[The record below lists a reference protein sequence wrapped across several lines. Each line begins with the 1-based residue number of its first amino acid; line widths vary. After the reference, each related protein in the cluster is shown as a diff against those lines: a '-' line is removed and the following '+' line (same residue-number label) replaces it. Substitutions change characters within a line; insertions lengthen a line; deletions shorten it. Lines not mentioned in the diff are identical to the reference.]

1 MQWMASN
8 MPAEAGPGT
17 DFSMIERSRQRSF
30 ELYRLDPGRGEPPRV
45 LTTSALKD
53 HREPMERFM
62 RIARSGMEVLFGQI
76 REAGYVVLLT
86 DTHGVA
92 VDFIN
97 NPLFDQDWRRAGL
110 WLGSCWTEEKE
121 GTCAV
126 ALANLEQR
134 AITVHHEEHFRAPNK
149 KLTCSA
155 VPIFGTDGRMLAV
168 LDASAIESPDDKR
181 SQHLVLQMVRSAARM
196 AEDANF
202 LHEFEHHHVLRLARR
217 RDFLEVSADGMVA
230 LDEAGRIVAISQS
243 LREQGALLPALG
255 HCIEEVFDLRF
266 EQVLDA
272 AQQGGYPL
280 TMRHLATGTQCFA
293 LVRPPRRRPTTP
305 SAAAPH
311 QAGSR
316 QAGPRQAQ
324 TSAAVDALQVIAG
337 LDPQMQTNAQQALR
351 VLDKGLAI
359 LLHGESGSG
368 KEAFAKAMHEASAR
382 RAQPFVAVNCAAIPE
397 TLIESELFGYREG
410 AFTGARSKGA
420 RGKIVQA
427 HGGTLF
433 LDEIGDMPQAMQ
445 TRLLRVLAEREVTP
459 LGSEQPIAVDVQ
471 LICATHRDLR
481 EMVAQGQFRLD
492 LYYRLNSVT
501 LELPPLRDRADKNAL
516 IDSLLR
522 EDGRQLYGHAV
533 AITAAARDLLLR
545 HDWPGNIRQ
554 LKNVL
559 RTAMALS
566 GGEAIAPEHLPAEV
580 HGGQPPVLPPE
591 RMLSLG
597 SMQEVMVAQVHDE
610 RTALLQALKTHHWN
624 VTEAARSLGLSRA
637 TVYRHMQRWEIVSPN
652 RLGD

>member
-1 MQWMASN
+1 
-8 MPAEAGPGT
+8 MPWNTSKPSDSVPADVAL
-17 DFSMIERSRQRSF
+17 IERSLLRSF
-30 ELYRLDPGRGEPPRV
+30 ELHRLDPGRGEPPRV
-45 LTTSALKD
+45 LTTTALKD

-62 RIARSGMEVLFGQI
+62 RIARGGMEALFGQV
-76 REAGYVVLLT
+76 RDAGYVVLLA

-92 VDFIN
+92 VDFIG

-134 AITVHHEEHFRAPNK
+134 AITVHHAEHFRAPNK
-149 KLTCSA
+149 TLTCSA
-155 VPIFGTDGRMLAV
+155 VPIFAPDGRPLAV
-168 LDASAIESPDDKR
+168 LDASAMESPDDRR
-181 SQHLVLQMVRSAARM
+181 SQHLVLQMVQSAARM

-202 LHEFEHHHVLRLARR
+202 LHEFEHHHVLKLARR
-217 RDFLEVSADGMVA
+217 RDFLEVSADGMVV
-230 LDEAGRIVAISQS
+230 LDETGRIVAISQS
-243 LREQGALLPALG
+243 LREQGALVAALG
-255 HCIEEVFDLRF
+255 RSVEEVFDHRF
-266 EQVLDA
+266 EQVADA
-272 AQQGGYPL
+272 ARQGGYPL
-280 TMRHLATGTQCFA
+280 AMRHLPTGTQCFA
-293 LVRPPRRRPTTP
+293 LVRPPRRRP
-305 SAAAPH
+305 SAAPA
-311 QAGSR
+311 QASPAM
-316 QAGPRQAQ
+316 AGA
-324 TSAAVDALQVIAG
+324 DALQAIAG
-337 LDPQMQTNAQQALR
+337 HDPQMQTNARQALR

-382 RAQPFVAVNCAAIPE
+382 RARPFVAVNCAAIPE

-410 AFTGARSKGA
+410 AFTGARTKGA
-420 RGKIVQA
+420 RGKIAQA

-459 LGSEQPIAVDVQ
+459 LGSEQPVAVDVQ

-481 EMVAQGQFRLD
+481 GMVAQGQFRLD

-501 LELPPLRDRADKNAL
+501 LELPALRDRADKGLL
-516 IDSLLR
+516 IERLLR
-522 EDGRQLYGHAV
+522 EDGQQLYGRAV
-533 AITAAARDLLLR
+533 AITEAARQLLLR

-566 GGEAIAPEHLPAEV
+566 GGEAVGPEHLPAEIR
-580 HGGQPPVLPPE
+580 GGQPAMLPPE

-597 SMQEVMVAQVHDE
+597 GVDAQTAVPGAPGGRD
-610 RTALLQALKTHHWN
+610 ALLQALKAHQWN
-624 VTEAARSLGLSRA
+624 VTETARSLGLCRA

-652 RLGD
+652 RLGH

>member
-8 MPAEAGPGT
+8 MPAEAAKSAGPGA
-17 DFSMIERSRQRSF
+17 DFSMIERSRQRSS

-155 VPIFGTDGRMLAV
+155 VPIFGIDGRMMAV
-168 LDASAIESPDDKR
+168 LDASAIESPDDRR

-202 LHEFEHHHVLRLARR
+202 LHEFEHHHVLKLARR

-230 LDEAGRIVAISQS
+230 LDEAGRIAAISQS
-243 LREQGALLPALG
+243 LREQGALLPMLG

-293 LVRPPRRRPTTP
+293 LVRQPRRRPTTP

-316 QAGPRQAQ
+316 QAQP
-324 TSAAVDALQVIAG
+324 SAAVDALQAIAG

-410 AFTGARSKGA
+410 AFTGARAKGA
-420 RGKIVQA
+420 RGKIAQA

-501 LELPPLRDRADKNAL
+501 LELPALRNRTDKGAL
-516 IDSLLR
+516 IEHLLL
-522 EDGRQLYGHAV
+522 EDGLQLYGHAV
-533 AITAAARDLLLR
+533 AITEAACQMLLG

-580 HGGQPPVLPPE
+580 HGGQPPMLPPE

-597 SMQEVMVAQVHDE
+597 GVPEVMVAQVHDE
-610 RTALLQALKTHHWN
+610 RTALLQSLKTHHWN

-637 TVYRHMQRWEIVSPN
+637 TVYRHMQKWEIVSPN

>member
-1 MQWMASN
+1 
-8 MPAEAGPGT
+8 MPWNTSKPSDSAPA
-17 DFSMIERSRQRSF
+17 DVALIERSLLRSF
-30 ELYRLDPGRGEPPRV
+30 ELHRLDPGRGEPPRV
-45 LTTSALKD
+45 LTTTALKD

-62 RIARSGMEVLFGQI
+62 RIARGGMEALFGQV
-76 REAGYVVLLT
+76 RDAGYVVLLA

-92 VDFIN
+92 VDFIG

-134 AITVHHEEHFRAPNK
+134 AITVHHAEHFRAPNK
-149 KLTCSA
+149 TLTCSA
-155 VPIFGTDGRMLAV
+155 VPIFAPDGRPLAV
-168 LDASAIESPDDKR
+168 LDASAMESPDDRR
-181 SQHLVLQMVRSAARM
+181 SQHLVLQMVQSAARM

-202 LHEFEHHHVLRLARR
+202 LHEFEHHHVLKLARR
-217 RDFLEVSADGMVA
+217 RDFLEVSADGMVV
-230 LDEAGRIVAISQS
+230 LDETGRIVAISQS
-243 LREQGALLPALG
+243 LREQGALVAALG
-255 HCIEEVFDLRF
+255 RSVEEVFDHRF
-266 EQVLDA
+266 EQVADA
-272 AQQGGYPL
+272 ARQGGYPL
-280 TMRHLATGTQCFA
+280 AMRHLPTGTQCFA
-293 LVRPPRRRPTTP
+293 LVRPPRRRP
-305 SAAAPH
+305 SAAPA
-311 QAGSR
+311 QASPAM
-316 QAGPRQAQ
+316 AGA
-324 TSAAVDALQVIAG
+324 DALQAIAG
-337 LDPQMQTNAQQALR
+337 HDPQMQTNARQALR

-382 RAQPFVAVNCAAIPE
+382 RARPFVAVNCAAIPE
-397 TLIESELFGYREG
+397 NLLESELFGYREG
-410 AFTGARSKGA
+410 AFTGARTKGA
-420 RGKIVQA
+420 RGKIAQA

-459 LGSEQPIAVDVQ
+459 LGSEQPVAVDVQ

-481 EMVAQGQFRLD
+481 GMVAQGQFRLD

-501 LELPPLRDRADKNAL
+501 LELPALRDRADKGLL
-516 IDSLLR
+516 IERLLR
-522 EDGRQLYGHAV
+522 EDGQQLYGRAV
-533 AITAAARDLLLR
+533 AITEAARQLLLR

-566 GGEAIAPEHLPAEV
+566 GGEAVGPEHLPAEIR
-580 HGGQPPVLPPE
+580 GGQPAMLPPE

-597 SMQEVMVAQVHDE
+597 GVDAETAVPEAPGGRD
-610 RTALLQALKTHHWN
+610 ALLQALKAHQWN
-624 VTEAARSLGLSRA
+624 VTETARSLGLCRA

-652 RLGD
+652 RLGH

>member
-1 MQWMASN
+1 
-8 MPAEAGPGT
+8 MPWNTSKPSDSVPADVAL
-17 DFSMIERSRQRSF
+17 IERSLLRSF
-30 ELYRLDPGRGEPPRV
+30 ELHRLDPGRGEPPRV
-45 LTTSALKD
+45 LTTTALKD

-62 RIARSGMEVLFGQI
+62 RIARGGMEALFGQV
-76 REAGYVVLLT
+76 RDAGYVVLLA

-92 VDFIN
+92 VDFIG

-134 AITVHHEEHFRAPNK
+134 AITVHHAEHFRAPNK
-149 KLTCSA
+149 TLTCSA
-155 VPIFGTDGRMLAV
+155 VPIFAPDGRPLAV
-168 LDASAIESPDDKR
+168 LDASAMESPDDRR
-181 SQHLVLQMVRSAARM
+181 SQHLVLQMVQSAARM

-202 LHEFEHHHVLRLARR
+202 LHEFEHHHVLKLARR
-217 RDFLEVSADGMVA
+217 RDFLEVSADGMVV
-230 LDEAGRIVAISQS
+230 LDETGRIVAISQS
-243 LREQGALLPALG
+243 LREQGALVAALG
-255 HCIEEVFDLRF
+255 RSVEEVFDHRF
-266 EQVLDA
+266 EQVADA
-272 AQQGGYPL
+272 ARQGGHPL
-280 TMRHLATGTQCFA
+280 AMRHLPTGTQCFA
-293 LVRPPRRRPTTP
+293 LVRPPRRRP
-305 SAAAPH
+305 SAAPA
-311 QAGSR
+311 QASPAMVG
-316 QAGPRQAQ
+316 A
-324 TSAAVDALQVIAG
+324 DALQAIAG
-337 LDPQMQTNAQQALR
+337 HDPQMQTNARQALR

-382 RAQPFVAVNCAAIPE
+382 RARPFVAVNCAAIPE

-410 AFTGARSKGA
+410 AFTGARTKGA
-420 RGKIVQA
+420 RGKIAQA

-459 LGSEQPIAVDVQ
+459 LGAEQPVAVDVQ

-481 EMVAQGQFRLD
+481 GMVAQGQFRLD

-501 LELPPLRDRADKNAL
+501 LELPALRDRADKGLL
-516 IDSLLR
+516 IERLLR
-522 EDGRQLYGHAV
+522 EDGQQLYGRAV
-533 AITAAARDLLLR
+533 AITEAARQLLLR

-566 GGEAIAPEHLPAEV
+566 GGEAVGPEHLPAEIR
-580 HGGQPPVLPPE
+580 GGQPAMLPPE

-597 SMQEVMVAQVHDE
+597 RVDAETAVPGAPGGRD
-610 RTALLQALKTHHWN
+610 ALLQALKAHQWN
-624 VTEAARSLGLSRA
+624 VTETARSLGLCRA

-652 RLGD
+652 RLGH

>member
-1 MQWMASN
+1 
-8 MPAEAGPGT
+8 MPWNTSKPSDSAPA
-17 DFSMIERSRQRSF
+17 DVALIERSLLRSF
-30 ELYRLDPGRGEPPRV
+30 ELHRLDPGRGEPPRV
-45 LTTSALKD
+45 LTTTALKD

-62 RIARSGMEVLFGQI
+62 RIARGGMEALFGQV
-76 REAGYVVLLT
+76 RDAGYVVLLA

-92 VDFIN
+92 VDFIG

-134 AITVHHEEHFRAPNK
+134 AITVHHAEHFRAPNK
-149 KLTCSA
+149 TLTCSA
-155 VPIFGTDGRMLAV
+155 VPIFAPDGRPLAV
-168 LDASAIESPDDKR
+168 LDASAMESPDDRR
-181 SQHLVLQMVRSAARM
+181 SQHLVLQMVQSAARM

-202 LHEFEHHHVLRLARR
+202 LHEFEHHHVLKLARR
-217 RDFLEVSADGMVA
+217 RDFLEVSADGMVV

-243 LREQGALLPALG
+243 LREQGALVAALG
-255 HCIEEVFDLRF
+255 RSVEEVFDHRF
-266 EQVLDA
+266 EQVADA
-272 AQQGGYPL
+272 ARQGGHPL
-280 TMRHLATGTQCFA
+280 AMRHLPTGTQCFA
-293 LVRPPRRRPTTP
+293 LVRPPRRRP
-305 SAAAPH
+305 SAAPA
-311 QAGSR
+311 QASPAMVG
-316 QAGPRQAQ
+316 A
-324 TSAAVDALQVIAG
+324 DALQAIAG
-337 LDPQMQTNAQQALR
+337 HDPQMQTNARQALR

-368 KEAFAKAMHEASAR
+368 KEAFAKAMHEASVR
-382 RAQPFVAVNCAAIPE
+382 RARPFVAVNCAAIPE

-410 AFTGARSKGA
+410 AFTGARAKGA
-420 RGKIVQA
+420 RGKIAQA

-459 LGSEQPIAVDVQ
+459 LGSEQPVAVDVQ

-481 EMVAQGQFRLD
+481 GMVAQGQFRLD

-501 LELPPLRDRADKNAL
+501 LELPALRDRADKGLL
-516 IDSLLR
+516 IERLLR
-522 EDGRQLYGHAV
+522 EDGQQLYGRAV
-533 AITAAARDLLLR
+533 AITEAARQLLLR

-566 GGEAIAPEHLPAEV
+566 GGEAVGPEHLPAEIR
-580 HGGQPPVLPPE
+580 GGQPAMLPPE

-597 SMQEVMVAQVHDE
+597 GVDAETAVPGAPGGRD
-610 RTALLQALKTHHWN
+610 ALLQALKAHQWN
-624 VTEAARSLGLSRA
+624 VTETARSLGLCRA

-652 RLGD
+652 RLGH

>member
-1 MQWMASN
+1 
-8 MPAEAGPGT
+8 MPWNTSKPSDSAPA
-17 DFSMIERSRQRSF
+17 DVALIERSLLRSF
-30 ELYRLDPGRGEPPRV
+30 ELHRLDPGRGEPPRV
-45 LTTSALKD
+45 LTTTALKD

-62 RIARSGMEVLFGQI
+62 RIARGGMEALFGQV
-76 REAGYVVLLT
+76 RDAGYVVLLA

-92 VDFIN
+92 VDFIG

-134 AITVHHEEHFRAPNK
+134 AITVHHAEHFRAPNK
-149 KLTCSA
+149 TLTCSA
-155 VPIFGTDGRMLAV
+155 VPIFAPDGRPLAV
-168 LDASAIESPDDKR
+168 LDASAMESPDDRR
-181 SQHLVLQMVRSAARM
+181 SQHLVLQMVQSAARM

-202 LHEFEHHHVLRLARR
+202 LHEFEHHHVLKLARR
-217 RDFLEVSADGMVA
+217 RDFLEVSADGMVV
-230 LDEAGRIVAISQS
+230 LDETGRIVAISQS
-243 LREQGALLPALG
+243 LREQGALVAALG
-255 HCIEEVFDLRF
+255 RSVEEVFDHRF
-266 EQVLDA
+266 EQVADA
-272 AQQGGYPL
+272 ARQGGYPL
-280 TMRHLATGTQCFA
+280 AMRHLPTGTQCFA
-293 LVRPPRRRPTTP
+293 LVRPPRRRP
-305 SAAAPH
+305 SAAPA
-311 QAGSR
+311 QASPAM
-316 QAGPRQAQ
+316 AGA
-324 TSAAVDALQVIAG
+324 DALQAIAG
-337 LDPQMQTNAQQALR
+337 HDPQMQTNVRQALR

-382 RAQPFVAVNCAAIPE
+382 RARPFVAVNCAAIPE

-410 AFTGARSKGA
+410 AFTGARAKGA

-459 LGSEQPIAVDVQ
+459 LGSEQPVAVDVQ

-481 EMVAQGQFRLD
+481 GMVAQGQFRLD

-501 LELPPLRDRADKNAL
+501 LELPALRDRADKGLL
-516 IDSLLR
+516 IERLLR
-522 EDGRQLYGHAV
+522 EDGQQLYGRAV
-533 AITAAARDLLLR
+533 VITEAARQLLLR

-566 GGEAIAPEHLPAEV
+566 SGEAVGPEHLPAEIR
-580 HGGQPPVLPPE
+580 GGQPAMLPPE

-597 SMQEVMVAQVHDE
+597 GVDAETAVPGAPGGRD
-610 RTALLQALKTHHWN
+610 ALLQALKAHQWN
-624 VTEAARSLGLSRA
+624 VTETARSLGLCRA

-652 RLGD
+652 RLGH

>member
-501 LELPPLRDRADKNAL
+501 LELPALRDRADKNAL

>member
-1 MQWMASN
+1 
-8 MPAEAGPGT
+8 MPWNTSKPSDSAPA
-17 DFSMIERSRQRSF
+17 DVALIERSLLRSF
-30 ELYRLDPGRGEPPRV
+30 ELHRLDPGRGEPPRV
-45 LTTSALKD
+45 LTTTALKD

-62 RIARSGMEVLFGQI
+62 RIARGGMEALFGQV
-76 REAGYVVLLT
+76 RDAGYVVLLA

-92 VDFIN
+92 VDFIG

-134 AITVHHEEHFRAPNK
+134 AITVHHAEHFRAPNK
-149 KLTCSA
+149 TLTCSA
-155 VPIFGTDGRMLAV
+155 VPIFAPDGRPLAV
-168 LDASAIESPDDKR
+168 LDASAMESPDDRR
-181 SQHLVLQMVRSAARM
+181 SQHLVLQMVQSAARM

-202 LHEFEHHHVLRLARR
+202 LHEFEHHHVLKLARR
-217 RDFLEVSADGMVA
+217 RDFLEVSADGMVV
-230 LDEAGRIVAISQS
+230 LDETGRIVAISPS
-243 LREQGALLPALG
+243 LREQGALVAALG
-255 HCIEEVFDLRF
+255 RSVEEVFDYRF
-266 EQVLDA
+266 EQVADA
-272 AQQGGYPL
+272 ARQGGYPL
-280 TMRHLATGTQCFA
+280 AMRHLPTGTQCFA
-293 LVRPPRRRPTTP
+293 LVRPPRRRP
-305 SAAAPH
+305 SAAPA
-311 QAGSR
+311 QASSAM
-316 QAGPRQAQ
+316 AGA
-324 TSAAVDALQVIAG
+324 DALQAIAG
-337 LDPQMQTNAQQALR
+337 HDPQMQTNVRQALR

-382 RAQPFVAVNCAAIPE
+382 RARPFVAVNCAAIPE

-410 AFTGARSKGA
+410 AFTGARTKGA
-420 RGKIVQA
+420 RGKIAQA

-459 LGSEQPIAVDVQ
+459 LGAEQPVAVDVQ

-481 EMVAQGQFRLD
+481 GMVAQGQFRLD

-501 LELPPLRDRADKNAL
+501 LELPALRDRADKGLL
-516 IDSLLR
+516 IERLLR
-522 EDGRQLYGHAV
+522 EDGQQLYGRAV
-533 AITAAARDLLLR
+533 AITEAARQLLLR

-566 GGEAIAPEHLPAEV
+566 GGEAVGPEHLPAEIR
-580 HGGQPPVLPPE
+580 GGQPAMLPPE

-597 SMQEVMVAQVHDE
+597 GVDAETAVPGAPGGRD
-610 RTALLQALKTHHWN
+610 ALLQALKAHQWN
-624 VTEAARSLGLSRA
+624 VTETARSLGLCRA

-652 RLGD
+652 RLGH

>member
-1 MQWMASN
+1 
-8 MPAEAGPGT
+8 MPWNTSKPSDSVPADVAL
-17 DFSMIERSRQRSF
+17 IERSLLRSF
-30 ELYRLDPGRGEPPRV
+30 ELHRLDPGRGEPPRV
-45 LTTSALKD
+45 LTTTALKD

-62 RIARSGMEVLFGQI
+62 RIARGGMEALFGQV
-76 REAGYVVLLT
+76 RDAGYVVLLA

-92 VDFIN
+92 VDFIG

-134 AITVHHEEHFRAPNK
+134 AITVHHAEHFRAPNK
-149 KLTCSA
+149 TLTCSA
-155 VPIFGTDGRMLAV
+155 VPIFAPDGRPLAV
-168 LDASAIESPDDKR
+168 LDASAMESPDDRR
-181 SQHLVLQMVRSAARM
+181 SQHLVLQMVQSAARM

-202 LHEFEHHHVLRLARR
+202 LHEFEHHHVLKLARR
-217 RDFLEVSADGMVA
+217 RDFLEVSADGMVV
-230 LDEAGRIVAISQS
+230 LDETGRIVAISQS
-243 LREQGALLPALG
+243 LREQGALVAALG
-255 HCIEEVFDLRF
+255 RSVEEVFDYRF
-266 EQVLDA
+266 EQVADA
-272 AQQGGYPL
+272 ARQGGYPL
-280 TMRHLATGTQCFA
+280 AMRHLPTGTQCFA
-293 LVRPPRRRPTTP
+293 LVRPPRRRP
-305 SAAAPH
+305 SAAPA
-311 QAGSR
+311 QASSAM
-316 QAGPRQAQ
+316 AGA
-324 TSAAVDALQVIAG
+324 DALQAIAG
-337 LDPQMQTNAQQALR
+337 HDPQMQTNVRQALR

-382 RAQPFVAVNCAAIPE
+382 RARPFVAVNCAAIPE

-410 AFTGARSKGA
+410 AFTGARTKGA
-420 RGKIVQA
+420 RGKIAQA

-459 LGSEQPIAVDVQ
+459 LGAEQPVAVDVQ

-481 EMVAQGQFRLD
+481 GMVAQGQFRLD

-501 LELPPLRDRADKNAL
+501 LELPALRDRADKGLL
-516 IDSLLR
+516 IERLLR
-522 EDGRQLYGHAV
+522 EDGQQLYGRAV
-533 AITAAARDLLLR
+533 AITEAARQLLLR

-566 GGEAIAPEHLPAEV
+566 GGEAVGPEHLPAEIR
-580 HGGQPPVLPPE
+580 GGQPAMLPPE

-597 SMQEVMVAQVHDE
+597 GVDAETAVPGAPGGRD
-610 RTALLQALKTHHWN
+610 ALLQALKAHQWN
-624 VTEAARSLGLSRA
+624 VTETARSLGLCRA

-652 RLGD
+652 RLGH

>member
-1 MQWMASN
+1 
-8 MPAEAGPGT
+8 MPWNTSKPSDSVPADVAL
-17 DFSMIERSRQRSF
+17 IERSLLRSF
-30 ELYRLDPGRGEPPRV
+30 ELHRLDPGRGDPPRV
-45 LTTSALKD
+45 LTTTALKD

-62 RIARSGMEVLFGQI
+62 RIARGGMEALFGQV
-76 REAGYVVLLT
+76 RDAGYVVLLA

-92 VDFIN
+92 VDFIG

-202 LHEFEHHHVLRLARR
+202 LHEFEHHHVLKLARR

-230 LDEAGRIVAISQS
+230 LDETGRIVAISQS
-243 LREQGALLPALG
+243 LREQGALVAALG
-255 HCIEEVFDLRF
+255 RSVEEVFDYRF
-266 EQVLDA
+266 EQVADA
-272 AQQGGYPL
+272 ARQGGYPL
-280 TMRHLATGTQCFA
+280 AMRHLPTGTQCFA
-293 LVRPPRRRPTTP
+293 LVRPPRRRP
-305 SAAAPH
+305 SAAPA
-311 QAGSR
+311 QASSAM
-316 QAGPRQAQ
+316 AGA
-324 TSAAVDALQVIAG
+324 DALQAIAG
-337 LDPQMQTNAQQALR
+337 HDPQMQTNVRQALR

-382 RAQPFVAVNCAAIPE
+382 RARPFVAVNCAAIPE

-410 AFTGARSKGA
+410 AFTGARTKGA
-420 RGKIVQA
+420 RGKIAQA

-459 LGSEQPIAVDVQ
+459 LGAEQPVAVDVQ

-481 EMVAQGQFRLD
+481 GMVAQGQFRLD

-501 LELPPLRDRADKNAL
+501 LELPALRDRADKGLL
-516 IDSLLR
+516 IERLLR
-522 EDGRQLYGHAV
+522 EDGQQLYGRAV
-533 AITAAARDLLLR
+533 AITEAARQLLLR

-566 GGEAIAPEHLPAEV
+566 GGEAVGPEHLPAEIR
-580 HGGQPPVLPPE
+580 GGQPAMLPPE

-597 SMQEVMVAQVHDE
+597 GVDAETAVPGAPGGRD
-610 RTALLQALKTHHWN
+610 ALLQALKAHQWN
-624 VTEAARSLGLSRA
+624 VTETARSLGLCRA

-652 RLGD
+652 RLGH

>member
-1 MQWMASN
+1 MQWNTS
-8 MPAEAGPGT
+8 MPSGSVPAVPA
-17 DFSMIERSRQRSF
+17 DVALIERSRQRSF
-30 ELYRLDPGRGEPPRV
+30 ELHRLDPGRSEPPRV
-45 LTTSALKD
+45 LTTTALKD

-62 RIARSGMEVLFGQI
+62 RIARGGMETLFTQI
-76 REAGYVVLLT
+76 RDAGYVVLLT

-92 VDFIN
+92 VDFIG

-134 AITVHHEEHFRAPNK
+134 AITVHHAEHFRAPNQR
-149 KLTCSA
+149 LTCSA
-155 VPIFGTDGRMLAV
+155 VPIFAPDGRPLAV
-168 LDASAIESPDDKR
+168 LDASAMESPDDRR

-202 LHEFEHHHVLRLARR
+202 LHEFEHHHVLRIARR
-217 RDFLEVSADGMVA
+217 RDFIEVSAEGMVA
-230 LDEAGRIVAISQS
+230 LDEAGRIVAVSQS
-243 LREQGALLPALG
+243 VREQSSLAEAIG
-255 HCIEEVFDLRF
+255 CRVDEVFDLRF
-266 EQVLDA
+266 EQLADA

-280 TMRHLATGTQCFA
+280 AMRHLATGVQCFGVA
-293 LVRPPRRRPTTP
+293 RAPRRRP
-305 SAAAPH
+305 AAAP
-311 QAGSR
+311 R
-316 QAGPRQAQ
+316 QAAP
-324 TSAAVDALQVIAG
+324 AAMPANGDALQAIAG
-337 LDPQMQTNAQQALR
+337 DDPRMQTHVRQALR

-410 AFTGARSKGA
+410 AFTGARAKGA
-420 RGKIVQA
+420 RGKIAQA

-471 LICATHRDLR
+471 LVCATHRDLR

-501 LELPPLRDRADKNAL
+501 LALPALRERADKAQL
-516 IDSLLR
+516 IDRLLH
-522 EDGRQLYGHAV
+522 EDGLQLYGRAV
-533 AITAAARDLLLR
+533 AITEAARGLLLR
-545 HDWPGNIRQ
+545 YDWPGNIRQ

-566 GGEAIAPEHLPAEV
+566 GGEAVGPEYLPAEV
-580 HGGQPPVLPPE
+580 HGSGPPLLPPE

-597 SMQEVMVAQVHDE
+597 GAEAGVDAGMPLPETKGE
-610 RTALLQALKTHHWN
+610 RGSLLQALKAHQWN
-624 VTEAARSLGLSRA
+624 VTETARSLGMCRA
-637 TVYRHMQRWEIVSPN
+637 TVYRHMQKWDIVSPN
-652 RLGD
+652 RLGH

>member
-1 MQWMASN
+1 
-8 MPAEAGPGT
+8 MPWNTSKPSDSVPADVAL
-17 DFSMIERSRQRSF
+17 IERSLLRSF
-30 ELYRLDPGRGEPPRV
+30 ELHRLDPGRGEPPRV
-45 LTTSALKD
+45 LTTTALKD

-62 RIARSGMEVLFGQI
+62 RIARGGMEALFGQV
-76 REAGYVVLLT
+76 RDAGYVVLLA

-92 VDFIN
+92 VDFIG

-134 AITVHHEEHFRAPNK
+134 AITVHHAEHFRAPNK
-149 KLTCSA
+149 TLTCSA
-155 VPIFGTDGRMLAV
+155 VPIFAPDGRPLAV
-168 LDASAIESPDDKR
+168 LDASAMESPDDRR
-181 SQHLVLQMVRSAARM
+181 SQHLVLQMVQSAARM

-202 LHEFEHHHVLRLARR
+202 LHEFEHHHVLKLARR
-217 RDFLEVSADGMVA
+217 RDFLEVSADGMVV
-230 LDEAGRIVAISQS
+230 LDETGRIVAISQS
-243 LREQGALLPALG
+243 LREQGALVAALG
-255 HCIEEVFDLRF
+255 RSVEEVFDYRF
-266 EQVLDA
+266 EQVADA
-272 AQQGGYPL
+272 ARQGGYPL
-280 TMRHLATGTQCFA
+280 AMRHLPTGTQCFA
-293 LVRPPRRRPTTP
+293 LVRPPRRRP
-305 SAAAPH
+305 SAAPA
-311 QAGSR
+311 QASSAM
-316 QAGPRQAQ
+316 AGA
-324 TSAAVDALQVIAG
+324 DALQAIAG
-337 LDPQMQTNAQQALR
+337 HDPQMQTNVRQALR

-382 RAQPFVAVNCAAIPE
+382 RARPFVAVNCAAIPE

-410 AFTGARSKGA
+410 AFTGARTKGA
-420 RGKIVQA
+420 RGKIAQA

-459 LGSEQPIAVDVQ
+459 LGAEQPVAVDVQ

-481 EMVAQGQFRLD
+481 GMVAQGQFRLD

-501 LELPPLRDRADKNAL
+501 LELPALRDRADKGLL
-516 IDSLLR
+516 IERLLR
-522 EDGRQLYGHAV
+522 EDGQQLYGRAV
-533 AITAAARDLLLR
+533 AITEAARQLLLR

-566 GGEAIAPEHLPAEV
+566 GGEAVGPEHLPAEIR
-580 HGGQPPVLPPE
+580 GGQPAMLPPE

-597 SMQEVMVAQVHDE
+597 RVDAETAVPGAPGGRD
-610 RTALLQALKTHHWN
+610 ALLQALKAHQWN
-624 VTEAARSLGLSRA
+624 VTETARSLGLCRA

-652 RLGD
+652 RLGH

>member
-1 MQWMASN
+1 MASN
-8 MPAEAGPGT
+8 MPAEAGGPAGPGT

-202 LHEFEHHHVLRLARR
+202 LHEFEHHHVLKLARR

-266 EQVLDA
+266 EQVMQA
-272 AQQGGYPL
+272 AHQGGYPL

-293 LVRPPRRRPTTP
+293 LMRPPRRRPSAPAAP
-305 SAAAPH
+305 SAAARREVPPE
-311 QAGSR
+311 AG
-316 QAGPRQAQ
+316 A
-324 TSAAVDALQVIAG
+324 DALQAIAG
-337 LDPQMQTNAQQALR
+337 LDPQMQTNTRQALR

-420 RGKIVQA
+420 RGKIAQA

-501 LELPPLRDRADKNAL
+501 LELPALRDRTDKNAL

-522 EDGRQLYGHAV
+522 EDGRQLYGRAV

-566 GGEAIAPEHLPAEV
+566 GGEPVSPEHLPAEI
-580 HGGQPPVLPPE
+580 HGGQPPMLPPE

-597 SMQEVMVAQVHDE
+597 GAQAAAAQGAPMQEAQDG
-610 RTALLQALKTHHWN
+610 RTALLQVLKEHRWN

-637 TVYRHMQRWEIVSPN
+637 TVYRHMQKWEIVSPN
-652 RLGD
+652 RLSD

>member
-1 MQWMASN
+1 
-8 MPAEAGPGT
+8 MPWNTSKPSDSVPADVAL
-17 DFSMIERSRQRSF
+17 IERSLLRSF
-30 ELYRLDPGRGEPPRV
+30 ELHRLDPGRGDPPRV
-45 LTTSALKD
+45 LTTTALKD

-62 RIARSGMEVLFGQI
+62 RIARGGMEALFGQV
-76 REAGYVVLLT
+76 RDAGYVVLLA

-92 VDFIN
+92 VDFIG

-202 LHEFEHHHVLRLARR
+202 LHEFEHHHVLKLARR

-230 LDEAGRIVAISQS
+230 LDETGRIVAISQS
-243 LREQGALLPALG
+243 LREQGALVAALG
-255 HCIEEVFDLRF
+255 RSVEEVFDYRF
-266 EQVLDA
+266 EQVADA
-272 AQQGGYPL
+272 ARQGGYPL
-280 TMRHLATGTQCFA
+280 AMRHLPTGTQCFA
-293 LVRPPRRRPTTP
+293 LVRPPRRRP
-305 SAAAPH
+305 SAAPA
-311 QAGSR
+311 QASSAM
-316 QAGPRQAQ
+316 AGA
-324 TSAAVDALQVIAG
+324 DALQAIAG
-337 LDPQMQTNAQQALR
+337 HDPQMQTNVRQALR

-382 RAQPFVAVNCAAIPE
+382 RARPFVAVNCAAIPE

-410 AFTGARSKGA
+410 AFTGARTKGA
-420 RGKIVQA
+420 RGKIAQA

-459 LGSEQPIAVDVQ
+459 LGAEQPVAVDVQ

-481 EMVAQGQFRLD
+481 GMVAQGQFRLD

-501 LELPPLRDRADKNAL
+501 LELPALRDRADKGLL
-516 IDSLLR
+516 IERLLR
-522 EDGRQLYGHAV
+522 EDGQQLYGRAV
-533 AITAAARDLLLR
+533 AITEAARQLLLR

-566 GGEAIAPEHLPAEV
+566 GGEAVGPEHLPAEIR
-580 HGGQPPVLPPE
+580 GASRPCCRPSGCCRWAGWMRRPP
-591 RMLSLG
+591 
-597 SMQEVMVAQVHDE
+597 
-610 RTALLQALKTHHWN
+610 
-624 VTEAARSLGLSRA
+624 SRGRRAGA
-637 TVYRHMQRWEIVSPN
+637 TRCCR
-652 RLGD
+652 R

>member
-1 MQWMASN
+1 MQWNTS
-8 MPAEAGPGT
+8 MPSGSVPAVPA
-17 DFSMIERSRQRSF
+17 DVALIERSRQRSF
-30 ELYRLDPGRGEPPRV
+30 ELHRLDPGRSEPPRV
-45 LTTSALKD
+45 LTTTALKD

-62 RIARSGMEVLFGQI
+62 RIARGGMETLFGQI
-76 REAGYVVLLT
+76 RDAGYVVLLT

-92 VDFIN
+92 VDFIG

-134 AITVHHEEHFRAPNK
+134 AITVHHAEHFRAPNQR
-149 KLTCSA
+149 LTCSA
-155 VPIFGTDGRMLAV
+155 VPIFAPDGRALAV
-168 LDASAIESPDDKR
+168 LDASAMESPDDRR

-217 RDFLEVSADGMVA
+217 RDFVEVSADGMVA
-230 LDEAGRIVAISQS
+230 LDEAGRIIAISQS
-243 LREQGALLPALG
+243 LREQGVLIADVG
-255 HCIEEVFDLRF
+255 RSIEAVFDQRF
-266 EQVLDA
+266 EQVADA
-272 AQQGGYPL
+272 AQHGGYPL
-280 TMRHLATGTQCFA
+280 AMRYLPTGTQCFA
-293 LVRPPRRRPTTP
+293 LVRPPRRRPI
-305 SAAAPH
+305 AAP
-311 QAGSR
+311 AAPR
-316 QAGPRQAQ
+316 PAAPAAGPVD
-324 TSAAVDALQVIAG
+324 VDALQAIAG
-337 LDPQMQTNAQQALR
+337 HDPQMQTNARQALR

-359 LLHGESGSG
+359 LLRGESGSG
-368 KEAFAKAMHEASAR
+368 KEAFAKAMHDASAR

-410 AFTGARSKGA
+410 AFTGARAKGA
-420 RGKIVQA
+420 RGKIAQA

-492 LYYRLNSVT
+492 LFYRLNSVT
-501 LELPPLRDRADKNAL
+501 LALPALRERADKALL
-516 IDSLLR
+516 IDRLLH
-522 EDGRQLYGHAV
+522 EDGQQLYGRAV
-533 AITAAARDLLLR
+533 AITEAARGLLLR
-545 HDWPGNIRQ
+545 YDWPGNIRQ

-566 GGEAIAPEHLPAEV
+566 GGEAVAPEYLPAEV
-580 HGGQPPVLPPE
+580 HGSGPPLLPPE

-597 SMQEVMVAQVHDE
+597 GAEADIDTEMPLHEAKGE
-610 RTALLQALKTHHWN
+610 RGTLLQALKAHQWN
-624 VTEAARSLGLSRA
+624 VTETARSLGMCRA
-637 TVYRHMQRWEIVSPN
+637 TVYRHMQKWDIVSPN
-652 RLGD
+652 RLGH

>member
-1 MQWMASN
+1 
-8 MPAEAGPGT
+8 MPWNTSKPSDSAPA
-17 DFSMIERSRQRSF
+17 DVALIERSLLRSF
-30 ELYRLDPGRGEPPRV
+30 ELHRLDPGRGEPPRV
-45 LTTSALKD
+45 LTTTALKD

-62 RIARSGMEVLFGQI
+62 RIARGGMEALFGQV
-76 REAGYVVLLT
+76 RDAGYVVLLA

-92 VDFIN
+92 VDFIG

-126 ALANLEQR
+126 ALANLERR
-134 AITVHHEEHFRAPNK
+134 AITVHHAEHFRAPNK
-149 KLTCSA
+149 TLTCSA
-155 VPIFGTDGRMLAV
+155 VPIFAPDGRPLAV
-168 LDASAIESPDDKR
+168 LDASAMESPDDRR
-181 SQHLVLQMVRSAARM
+181 SQHLVLQMVQSAARM

-202 LHEFEHHHVLRLARR
+202 LHEFEHHHVLKLARR
-217 RDFLEVSADGMVA
+217 RDFLEVSADGMVV
-230 LDEAGRIVAISQS
+230 LDETGRIVAISQS
-243 LREQGALLPALG
+243 LREQGALVAALG
-255 HCIEEVFDLRF
+255 RSVEEVFDHRF
-266 EQVLDA
+266 EQVADA
-272 AQQGGYPL
+272 ARQGGYPL
-280 TMRHLATGTQCFA
+280 AMRHLPTGTQCFA
-293 LVRPPRRRPTTP
+293 LVRPPRRRP
-305 SAAAPH
+305 SAAPAQASPAM
-311 QAGSR
+311 AGS
-316 QAGPRQAQ
+316 
-324 TSAAVDALQVIAG
+324 DALQAIAG
-337 LDPQMQTNAQQALR
+337 HDPQMQTNARQALR

-382 RAQPFVAVNCAAIPE
+382 RARPFVAVNCAAIPE

-410 AFTGARSKGA
+410 AFTGARAKGA
-420 RGKIVQA
+420 RGKIAQA

-459 LGSEQPIAVDVQ
+459 LGSEQPVAVDVQ

-481 EMVAQGQFRLD
+481 GMVAQGQFRLD

-501 LELPPLRDRADKNAL
+501 LELPALRDRADKGLL
-516 IDSLLR
+516 IERLLR
-522 EDGRQLYGHAV
+522 EDGQQLYGRAV
-533 AITAAARDLLLR
+533 AITEAARQLLLC

-566 GGEAIAPEHLPAEV
+566 GGEAVGPEHLPAEIR
-580 HGGQPPVLPPE
+580 GGQPAMLPPE

-597 SMQEVMVAQVHDE
+597 GVDAETAVPGAPGGRD
-610 RTALLQALKTHHWN
+610 ALLQALKAHQWN
-624 VTEAARSLGLSRA
+624 VTETARSLGLCRA

-652 RLGD
+652 RLEH

>member
-1 MQWMASN
+1 MQWN
-8 MPAEAGPGT
+8 NPMPSGSVPAVPA
-17 DFSMIERSRQRSF
+17 DVALIERSRQRSF
-30 ELYRLDPGRGEPPRV
+30 ELHRLDPGRGEPPRV
-45 LTTSALKD
+45 LTTTALKD

-62 RIARSGMEVLFGQI
+62 RIARGGMETLFGQI
-76 REAGYVVLLT
+76 RDAGYVVLLT

-92 VDFIN
+92 VDFIG

-134 AITVHHEEHFRAPNK
+134 AITVHHAEHFRAPNQR
-149 KLTCSA
+149 LTCSA
-155 VPIFGTDGRMLAV
+155 VPIFAPDGRPLAV
-168 LDASAIESPDDKR
+168 LDASAMESPDDRR

-202 LHEFEHHHVLRLARR
+202 LHEYEHHHVLKLARR

-230 LDEAGRIVAISQS
+230 LDDAGRIVAVSQS
-243 LREQGALLPALG
+243 LREQGSLAEAMG
-255 HCIEEVFDLRF
+255 RGVEEVFDQRF
-266 EQVLDA
+266 EQVADA
-272 AQQGGYPL
+272 AQHGGYPL
-280 TMRHLATGTQCFA
+280 AMRHLPTGTQCFA
-293 LVRPPRRRPTTP
+293 LVRPPRRRPAAT
-305 SAAAPH
+305 AAAPRP
-311 QAGSR
+311 A
-316 QAGPRQAQ
+316 PP
-324 TSAAVDALQVIAG
+324 AAVDADALQAIAG
-337 LDPQMQTNAQQALR
+337 GDPQMQTHARQALR

-410 AFTGARSKGA
+410 AFTGARAKGA
-420 RGKIVQA
+420 RGKIAQA

-459 LGSEQPIAVDVQ
+459 LGSEQPIAIDVQ

-501 LELPPLRDRADKNAL
+501 LELPALRDRADKALL
-516 IDSLLR
+516 IDRLLR
-522 EDGRQLYGHAV
+522 TDGEQLYGCAV
-533 AITAAARDLLLR
+533 AITESARGLLLR
-545 HDWPGNIRQ
+545 YGWPGNIRQ

-566 GGEAIAPEHLPAEV
+566 GGEPVGPEHLPAEV
-580 HGGQPPVLPPE
+580 HGSLPAMLPPE

-597 SMQEVMVAQVHDE
+597 DAGAELPPSAADSG
-610 RTALLQALKTHHWN
+610 RSALLQALKAHQWN
-624 VTEAARSLGLSRA
+624 VTETARRLGMCRA
-637 TVYRHMQRWEIVSPN
+637 TVYRRMQKWEIVSPN
-652 RLGD
+652 RLRD

>member
-1 MQWMASN
+1 
-8 MPAEAGPGT
+8 MPWNTSKPSDSVPADVAL
-17 DFSMIERSRQRSF
+17 IERSLLRSF
-30 ELYRLDPGRGEPPRV
+30 ELHRLDPGRGDPPRV
-45 LTTSALKD
+45 LTTTALKD

-62 RIARSGMEVLFGQI
+62 RIARGGMEALFGQV
-76 REAGYVVLLT
+76 RDAGYVVLLA

-92 VDFIN
+92 VDFIG

-181 SQHLVLQMVRSAARM
+181 SQHLVLQMVQSAARM

-202 LHEFEHHHVLRLARR
+202 LHEFEHHHVLKLARR

-243 LREQGALLPALG
+243 LREQGALVAALG
-255 HCIEEVFDLRF
+255 RSVEEVFDYRF
-266 EQVLDA
+266 EQVADA
-272 AQQGGYPL
+272 ARQGDYPL
-280 TMRHLATGTQCFA
+280 AMRHLPTGTQCFA
-293 LVRPPRRRPTTP
+293 LVRPPRRRP
-305 SAAAPH
+305 SAAPA
-311 QAGSR
+311 QASSAM
-316 QAGPRQAQ
+316 AGA
-324 TSAAVDALQVIAG
+324 DALQAIAG
-337 LDPQMQTNAQQALR
+337 HDPQMQTNVRQALR

-382 RAQPFVAVNCAAIPE
+382 RARPFVAVNCAAIPE

-420 RGKIVQA
+420 RGKIAQA

-501 LELPPLRDRADKNAL
+501 LELPALRDRADKGLL
-516 IDSLLR
+516 IERLLR
-522 EDGRQLYGHAV
+522 EDGQQLYGRAV
-533 AITAAARDLLLR
+533 AITEAARQLLLR

-566 GGEAIAPEHLPAEV
+566 GGEAVGPEHLPAEIR
-580 HGGQPPVLPPE
+580 GGQPAMLPPE

-597 SMQEVMVAQVHDE
+597 GVDAETAVPGAPGGRD
-610 RTALLQALKTHHWN
+610 ALLQALKAHQWN
-624 VTEAARSLGLSRA
+624 VTETARSLGLCRA

-652 RLGD
+652 RLGH

>member
-1 MQWMASN
+1 
-8 MPAEAGPGT
+8 MPWNTSKPSDSAPA
-17 DFSMIERSRQRSF
+17 DVALIERSLLRSF
-30 ELYRLDPGRGEPPRV
+30 ELHRLDPGRGEPPRV
-45 LTTSALKD
+45 LTTTALKD

-62 RIARSGMEVLFGQI
+62 RIARGGMEALFGQV
-76 REAGYVVLLT
+76 RDAGYVVLLA

-92 VDFIN
+92 VDFIG

-134 AITVHHEEHFRAPNK
+134 AITVHHAEHFRAPNK
-149 KLTCSA
+149 TLTCSA
-155 VPIFGTDGRMLAV
+155 VPIFAPDGRPLAV
-168 LDASAIESPDDKR
+168 LDASAMESPDDRR
-181 SQHLVLQMVRSAARM
+181 SQHLVLQMVQSAARM

-202 LHEFEHHHVLRLARR
+202 LHEFEHHHVLKLARR
-217 RDFLEVSADGMVA
+217 RDFLEVSADGMVV
-230 LDEAGRIVAISQS
+230 LDETGRIVAISQS
-243 LREQGALLPALG
+243 LREQGALVAALG
-255 HCIEEVFDLRF
+255 RSVEEVFDHRF
-266 EQVLDA
+266 EQVADA
-272 AQQGGYPL
+272 ARQGGYPL
-280 TMRHLATGTQCFA
+280 AMRHLPTGTQCFA
-293 LVRPPRRRPTTP
+293 LVRPPRRRP
-305 SAAAPH
+305 SAAPA
-311 QAGSR
+311 QASPAM
-316 QAGPRQAQ
+316 AGA
-324 TSAAVDALQVIAG
+324 DALQAIAG
-337 LDPQMQTNAQQALR
+337 HDPQMQTNARQALR

-382 RAQPFVAVNCAAIPE
+382 RARPFVAVNCAAIPE

-410 AFTGARSKGA
+410 AFTGARAKGA
-420 RGKIVQA
+420 RGKIAQA

-459 LGSEQPIAVDVQ
+459 LGSEQPVAVDVQ

-481 EMVAQGQFRLD
+481 GMVAQGQFRLD

-501 LELPPLRDRADKNAL
+501 LELPALRDRADKGLL
-516 IDSLLR
+516 IERLLR
-522 EDGRQLYGHAV
+522 EDGQQLYGRAV
-533 AITAAARDLLLR
+533 AITEAARQLLLR

-566 GGEAIAPEHLPAEV
+566 GGEAVGPEHLPAEIR
-580 HGGQPPVLPPE
+580 GGQPAMLPPE

-597 SMQEVMVAQVHDE
+597 GVDAETAVPGAPGGRD
-610 RTALLQALKTHHWN
+610 ALLQALKAHQWN
-624 VTEAARSLGLSRA
+624 VTETARSLGLCRA

-652 RLGD
+652 RLGH

>member
-1 MQWMASN
+1 
-8 MPAEAGPGT
+8 MPWNTSKPSDSAPA
-17 DFSMIERSRQRSF
+17 DVALIERSLLRSF
-30 ELYRLDPGRGEPPRV
+30 ELHRLDPGRGEPPRV
-45 LTTSALKD
+45 LTTTALKD

-62 RIARSGMEVLFGQI
+62 RIARGGMEALFGQV
-76 REAGYVVLLT
+76 RDAGYVVLLA

-92 VDFIN
+92 VDFIG

-134 AITVHHEEHFRAPNK
+134 AITVHHAEHFRAPNK
-149 KLTCSA
+149 TLTCSA
-155 VPIFGTDGRMLAV
+155 VPIFAPDGRPLAV
-168 LDASAIESPDDKR
+168 LDASAMESPDDRR
-181 SQHLVLQMVRSAARM
+181 SQHLVLQMVQSAARM

-202 LHEFEHHHVLRLARR
+202 LHEFEHHHVLKLARR
-217 RDFLEVSADGMVA
+217 RDFLEVSADGMVV
-230 LDEAGRIVAISQS
+230 LDEAGQIVAISQS
-243 LREQGALLPALG
+243 LREQGALVAALG
-255 HCIEEVFDLRF
+255 RSVEEVFDHRF
-266 EQVLDA
+266 EQVADA
-272 AQQGGYPL
+272 ARQGGHPL
-280 TMRHLATGTQCFA
+280 AMRHLPTGTQCFA
-293 LVRPPRRRPTTP
+293 LVRPPRRRP
-305 SAAAPH
+305 SAAPA
-311 QAGSR
+311 QASPAM
-316 QAGPRQAQ
+316 AGA
-324 TSAAVDALQVIAG
+324 DALQAIAG
-337 LDPQMQTNAQQALR
+337 HDPQMQTNARQALR

-382 RAQPFVAVNCAAIPE
+382 RARPFVAVNCAAIPE

-410 AFTGARSKGA
+410 AFTGARAKGA
-420 RGKIVQA
+420 RGKIAQA

-459 LGSEQPIAVDVQ
+459 LGSEQPVAVDVQ

-481 EMVAQGQFRLD
+481 GMVAQGQFRLD

-501 LELPPLRDRADKNAL
+501 LELPALRDRADKGLL
-516 IDSLLR
+516 IERLLR
-522 EDGRQLYGHAV
+522 EDGQQLYGRAV
-533 AITAAARDLLLR
+533 AITEAARQLLLR

-566 GGEAIAPEHLPAEV
+566 GGEAVGPEHLPAEIR
-580 HGGQPPVLPPE
+580 GGQPAMLPPE

-597 SMQEVMVAQVHDE
+597 GVDAETAVPGAPGGRD
-610 RTALLQALKTHHWN
+610 ALLQALKAHQWN
-624 VTEAARSLGLSRA
+624 VTETARSLGLCRA
-637 TVYRHMQRWEIVSPN
+637 TVYRHMQKWEIVSPN
-652 RLGD
+652 RLGH

>member
-1 MQWMASN
+1 
-8 MPAEAGPGT
+8 MPWNTSKPSDSAPA
-17 DFSMIERSRQRSF
+17 DVALIERSLLRSF
-30 ELYRLDPGRGEPPRV
+30 ELHRLDPGRGEPPRV
-45 LTTSALKD
+45 LTTTALKD

-62 RIARSGMEVLFGQI
+62 RIARGGMEALFGQV
-76 REAGYVVLLT
+76 RDAGYVVLLA

-92 VDFIN
+92 VDFIG

-134 AITVHHEEHFRAPNK
+134 AITVHHAEHFRAPNK
-149 KLTCSA
+149 TLTCSA
-155 VPIFGTDGRMLAV
+155 VPIFAPDGRPLAV
-168 LDASAIESPDDKR
+168 LDASAMESPDDRR
-181 SQHLVLQMVRSAARM
+181 SQHLVLQMVQSAARM

-202 LHEFEHHHVLRLARR
+202 LHEFEHHHVLKLARR
-217 RDFLEVSADGMVA
+217 RDFLEVSADGMVV

-243 LREQGALLPALG
+243 LREQGALVAALG
-255 HCIEEVFDLRF
+255 RSVEEVFDHRF
-266 EQVLDA
+266 EQVADA
-272 AQQGGYPL
+272 ARQGGHPL
-280 TMRHLATGTQCFA
+280 AMRHLPTGTQCFA
-293 LVRPPRRRPTTP
+293 LVRPPRRRP
-305 SAAAPH
+305 SAAPA
-311 QAGSR
+311 QASPAM
-316 QAGPRQAQ
+316 AGA
-324 TSAAVDALQVIAG
+324 DALQAIAG
-337 LDPQMQTNAQQALR
+337 HDPQMQTNARQALR

-382 RAQPFVAVNCAAIPE
+382 RARPFVAVNCAAIPE

-410 AFTGARSKGA
+410 AFTGARAKGA
-420 RGKIVQA
+420 RGKIAQA

-459 LGSEQPIAVDVQ
+459 LGSEQPVAVDVQ

-481 EMVAQGQFRLD
+481 GMVAQGQFRLD

-501 LELPPLRDRADKNAL
+501 LELPALRDRADKGLL
-516 IDSLLR
+516 IERLLR
-522 EDGRQLYGHAV
+522 EDGQQLYGRAV
-533 AITAAARDLLLR
+533 AITEAARQLLLR

-566 GGEAIAPEHLPAEV
+566 GGEAVGPEHLPAEIR
-580 HGGQPPVLPPE
+580 GGQPAMLPPE

-597 SMQEVMVAQVHDE
+597 GVDAETAVPGAPGGRD
-610 RTALLQALKTHHWN
+610 ALLQALKAHQWN
-624 VTEAARSLGLSRA
+624 VTETARSLGLCRA

-652 RLGD
+652 RLGH

>member
-1 MQWMASN
+1 MQWMASS
-8 MPAEAGPGT
+8 MPAETAAAAGSGT
-17 DFSMIERSRQRSF
+17 DFSVIERSRQRSI

-62 RIARSGMEVLFGQI
+62 RIARSGMEVLFSQI
-76 REAGYVVLLT
+76 RDAGYVLLLS

-92 VDFIN
+92 VDFIS
-97 NPLFDQDWRRAGL
+97 NPLFEQDWRRAGL

-155 VPIFGTDGRMLAV
+155 VPIFGSDGRMLAV
-168 LDASAIESPDDKR
+168 LDASAIESPDDRR
-181 SQHLVLQMVRSAARM
+181 SQHLVLQMVKSAARM

-202 LHEFEHHHVLRLARR
+202 LHEFEHHHVLKLARR
-217 RDFLEVSADGMVA
+217 RDFLEVSAEGMVA
-230 LDEAGRIVAISQS
+230 LDETGRIVAISQS
-243 LREQGALLPALG
+243 LREQGALLPGLG
-255 HCIEEVFDLRF
+255 RCIEEVFDLRF
-266 EQVLDA
+266 EQVMDA
-272 AQQGGYPL
+272 VRQGGYPL
-280 TMRHLATGTQCFA
+280 ALRHLATGTQCFA
-293 LVRPPRRRPTTP
+293 LVRPPRRRPPTA
-305 SAAAPH
+305 SAAAP
-311 QAGSR
+311 
-316 QAGPRQAQ
+316 RQAQ
-324 TSAAVDALQVIAG
+324 PAAVADALQAIAG
-337 LDPQMQTNAQQALR
+337 LDPRMQTNARQALR

-368 KEAFAKAMHEASAR
+368 KEAFAKAMHEASVR
-382 RAQPFVAVNCAAIPE
+382 RTRPFVAVNCAAIPE

-410 AFTGARSKGA
+410 AFTGARAKGA
-420 RGKIVQA
+420 RGKIAQA

-459 LGSEQPIAVDVQ
+459 LGSEQSIAVDVQ

-501 LELPPLRDRADKNAL
+501 LELPALRDRADRGAL

-522 EDGRQLYGHAV
+522 EDGLQLYGRAV
-533 AITAAARDLLLR
+533 AVTETARQLLLR
-545 HDWPGNIRQ
+545 HGWPGNIRQ

-566 GGEAIAPEHLPAEV
+566 GGEAVAPEHLPAEI

-597 SMQEVMVAQVHDE
+597 QAQAAAAREEHGG
-610 RTALLQALKTHHWN
+610 RAALLQALKACQWN

>member
-1 MQWMASN
+1 
-8 MPAEAGPGT
+8 MPWNTSKPSDGAPA
-17 DFSMIERSRQRSF
+17 DVALIERSWLRSF
-30 ELYRLDPGRGEPPRV
+30 ELHRLDPGRGEPPRV

-53 HREPMERFM
+53 HREPMACFM
-62 RIARSGMEVLFGQI
+62 RIARGGMEALFGQI
-76 REAGYVVLLT
+76 RDAGYVVLLA
-86 DTHGVA
+86 DTLGVA
-92 VDFIN
+92 VDFIG

-134 AITVHHEEHFRAPNK
+134 AITVHHAEHFRAPNK
-149 KLTCSA
+149 TLTCSA
-155 VPIFGTDGRMLAV
+155 VPIFAPDGRPLAV
-168 LDASAIESPDDKR
+168 LDASAMESPDDRR
-181 SQHLVLQMVRSAARM
+181 SQHLVLQMVQSAARM
-196 AEDANF
+196 VEDANF
-202 LHEFEHHHVLRLARR
+202 LHEFEHHHVLKLARR
-217 RDFLEVSADGMVA
+217 RDFLEVSADGMVV

-243 LREQGALLPALG
+243 LREQGALVAALG
-255 HCIEEVFDLRF
+255 RSVEEVFDHRF
-266 EQVLDA
+266 EQVADA
-272 AQQGGYPL
+272 ARQGGYPL
-280 TMRHLATGTQCFA
+280 AMRHLPTGTQCFA
-293 LVRPPRRRPTTP
+293 LVRPPRRRP
-305 SAAAPH
+305 SAAPA
-311 QAGSR
+311 QASPSM
-316 QAGPRQAQ
+316 AGA
-324 TSAAVDALQVIAG
+324 DALQAIAG
-337 LDPQMQTNAQQALR
+337 HDPQMQTNARQALR

-382 RAQPFVAVNCAAIPE
+382 RARPFVAVNCAAIPE

-410 AFTGARSKGA
+410 AFTGARAKGA
-420 RGKIVQA
+420 RGKIAQA

-459 LGSEQPIAVDVQ
+459 LGSEQPVAVDVQ

-481 EMVAQGQFRLD
+481 GMVAQGQFRLD

-501 LELPPLRDRADKNAL
+501 LELPALRDRADKGAL
-516 IDSLLR
+516 IESLLR
-522 EDGRQLYGHAV
+522 EDGQQLYGRAV
-533 AITAAARDLLLR
+533 AITEAARLLLLR

-566 GGEAIAPEHLPAEV
+566 GGEAVGPEHLPAEV

-597 SMQEVMVAQVHDE
+597 GVEAQACAKSGADE
-610 RTALLQALKTHHWN
+610 EPGKRASLLQALQAHQWN
-624 VTEAARSLGLSRA
+624 VTETARSLGLCRA
-637 TVYRHMQRWEIVSPN
+637 TVYRHMQKWEIVSPN
-652 RLGD
+652 RLGH

>member
-1 MQWMASN
+1 
-8 MPAEAGPGT
+8 MPLNTSKPSDSAPA
-17 DFSMIERSRQRSF
+17 DVALIERSLLRSF
-30 ELYRLDPGRGEPPRV
+30 ELHRLDPVRGEPPRV
-45 LTTSALKD
+45 LTTTALKD

-62 RIARSGMEVLFGQI
+62 RIARGGMEALFGQV
-76 REAGYVVLLT
+76 RDAGYVVLLA

-92 VDFIN
+92 VDFIG

-134 AITVHHEEHFRAPNK
+134 AITVHHAEHFRAPNK
-149 KLTCSA
+149 TLTCSA
-155 VPIFGTDGRMLAV
+155 VPIFAPDGRPLAV
-168 LDASAIESPDDKR
+168 LDASAMESPDDRR
-181 SQHLVLQMVRSAARM
+181 SQHLVLQMVQSAARM

-202 LHEFEHHHVLRLARR
+202 LHEFEHHHVLKLARR
-217 RDFLEVSADGMVA
+217 RDFLEVSADGMVV

-243 LREQGALLPALG
+243 LREQGALVAALG
-255 HCIEEVFDLRF
+255 RSVEEVFDHRF
-266 EQVLDA
+266 EQVADA
-272 AQQGGYPL
+272 ARQGGHPL
-280 TMRHLATGTQCFA
+280 AMRHLPTGTQCFA
-293 LVRPPRRRPTTP
+293 LVRPPRRRP
-305 SAAAPH
+305 SAVPA
-311 QAGSR
+311 QASPAM
-316 QAGPRQAQ
+316 AGA
-324 TSAAVDALQVIAG
+324 DALQAIAG
-337 LDPQMQTNAQQALR
+337 HDPQMQTNARQALR

-382 RAQPFVAVNCAAIPE
+382 RARPFVAVNCAAIPE

-410 AFTGARSKGA
+410 AFTGARAKGA
-420 RGKIVQA
+420 RGKIAQA

-459 LGSEQPIAVDVQ
+459 LGSEQPVAVDVQ

-481 EMVAQGQFRLD
+481 GMVAQGQFRLD

-501 LELPPLRDRADKNAL
+501 LELPALRDRADKGLL
-516 IDSLLR
+516 IERLLR
-522 EDGRQLYGHAV
+522 EDGQQLYGRAV
-533 AITAAARDLLLR
+533 AITEAARQLLLR

-566 GGEAIAPEHLPAEV
+566 GGEAVGPEHLPAEIR
-580 HGGQPPVLPPE
+580 GGQPAMLPPE

-597 SMQEVMVAQVHDE
+597 GVDAETAVPGAPGGRD
-610 RTALLQALKTHHWN
+610 ALLQALKAHQWN
-624 VTEAARSLGLSRA
+624 VTETARSLGLCRA

-652 RLGD
+652 RLGH

>member
-1 MQWMASN
+1 
-8 MPAEAGPGT
+8 MPWNTSKPSDSAPA
-17 DFSMIERSRQRSF
+17 DVALIERSLLRSF
-30 ELYRLDPGRGEPPRV
+30 EQHRLDPGRGEPPRV
-45 LTTSALKD
+45 LTTTALKD

-62 RIARSGMEVLFGQI
+62 RIARGGMEALFGQV
-76 REAGYVVLLT
+76 RDAGYVVLLA

-92 VDFIN
+92 VDFIG

-134 AITVHHEEHFRAPNK
+134 AITVHHAEHFRAPNK
-149 KLTCSA
+149 TLTCSA
-155 VPIFGTDGRMLAV
+155 VPIFAPDGRPLAV
-168 LDASAIESPDDKR
+168 LDASAMESPDDRR
-181 SQHLVLQMVRSAARM
+181 SQHLVLQMVQSAARM

-202 LHEFEHHHVLRLARR
+202 LHEFEHHHVLKLARR
-217 RDFLEVSADGMVA
+217 RDFLEVSADGMVV

-243 LREQGALLPALG
+243 LREQGALVAALG
-255 HCIEEVFDLRF
+255 RSVEEVFDHRF
-266 EQVLDA
+266 EQVADA
-272 AQQGGYPL
+272 ARQGGHPL
-280 TMRHLATGTQCFA
+280 AMRHLPTGTQCFA
-293 LVRPPRRRPTTP
+293 LVRPPRRRP
-305 SAAAPH
+305 SAAPA
-311 QAGSR
+311 QASPAM
-316 QAGPRQAQ
+316 AGA
-324 TSAAVDALQVIAG
+324 DALQAIAG
-337 LDPQMQTNAQQALR
+337 HDPQMQTNARQALR

-382 RAQPFVAVNCAAIPE
+382 RARPFVAVNCAAIPE

-410 AFTGARSKGA
+410 AFTGARAKGA
-420 RGKIVQA
+420 RGKIAQA

-459 LGSEQPIAVDVQ
+459 LGSEQPVAVDVQ

-481 EMVAQGQFRLD
+481 GMVAQGQFRLD

-501 LELPPLRDRADKNAL
+501 LELPALRDRADKGLL
-516 IDSLLR
+516 IERLLR
-522 EDGRQLYGHAV
+522 EDGQQLYGRAV
-533 AITAAARDLLLR
+533 AITEAARQLLLR

-566 GGEAIAPEHLPAEV
+566 GGEAVGPEHLPAEIR
-580 HGGQPPVLPPE
+580 GGQPAMLPPE

-597 SMQEVMVAQVHDE
+597 GVDAETAVPGAPGGRD
-610 RTALLQALKTHHWN
+610 ALLQALKAHQWN
-624 VTEAARSLGLSRA
+624 VTETARSLGLCRA

-652 RLGD
+652 RLGH

>member
-1 MQWMASN
+1 
-8 MPAEAGPGT
+8 MPWNTSKPSDSVPADVAL
-17 DFSMIERSRQRSF
+17 IERSLLRSF
-30 ELYRLDPGRGEPPRV
+30 ELHRLDPGRGDPPRV
-45 LTTSALKD
+45 LTTTALKD

-62 RIARSGMEVLFGQI
+62 RIARGGMEALFGQV
-76 REAGYVVLLT
+76 RDAGYVVLLA

-92 VDFIN
+92 VDFIG

-202 LHEFEHHHVLRLARR
+202 LHEFEHHHVLKLARR

-230 LDEAGRIVAISQS
+230 LDETGRIVAISQS
-243 LREQGALLPALG
+243 LREQGALVAALG
-255 HCIEEVFDLRF
+255 RSVEEVFDYRF
-266 EQVLDA
+266 EQVADA
-272 AQQGGYPL
+272 ARQGDYPL
-280 TMRHLATGTQCFA
+280 AMRHLPTGTQCFA
-293 LVRPPRRRPTTP
+293 LVRPPRRRP
-305 SAAAPH
+305 SAAPA
-311 QAGSR
+311 QASSAM
-316 QAGPRQAQ
+316 AGA
-324 TSAAVDALQVIAG
+324 DALQAIAG
-337 LDPQMQTNAQQALR
+337 HDPQMQSNVRQALR

-382 RAQPFVAVNCAAIPE
+382 RSQPFVAVNCAAIPE

-420 RGKIVQA
+420 RGKIAQA

-501 LELPPLRDRADKNAL
+501 LELPALRDRADKGLL
-516 IDSLLR
+516 IERLLR
-522 EDGRQLYGHAV
+522 EDGRQLYGRAV
-533 AITAAARDLLLR
+533 AITEAARQLLLR

-566 GGEAIAPEHLPAEV
+566 GGEAVGPEHLPAEIR
-580 HGGQPPVLPPE
+580 GGQPAMLPPE

-597 SMQEVMVAQVHDE
+597 GVDAETAVPGAPGGRD
-610 RTALLQALKTHHWN
+610 ALLQALKAHQWN
-624 VTEAARSLGLSRA
+624 VTETARSLGLCRA

-652 RLGD
+652 RLGH

>member
-1 MQWMASN
+1 
-8 MPAEAGPGT
+8 MPWNTSKPSDSAPA
-17 DFSMIERSRQRSF
+17 DVALIERSLLRSF
-30 ELYRLDPGRGEPPRV
+30 ELHRLDPGRGEPPRV
-45 LTTSALKD
+45 LTTTALKD

-62 RIARSGMEVLFGQI
+62 RIARGGMEALFGQV
-76 REAGYVVLLT
+76 RDAGYVVLLA

-92 VDFIN
+92 VDFIG

-134 AITVHHEEHFRAPNK
+134 AITVHHAEHFRAPNK
-149 KLTCSA
+149 TLTCSA
-155 VPIFGTDGRMLAV
+155 VPIFAPDGRPLAV
-168 LDASAIESPDDKR
+168 LDASAMESPDDRR
-181 SQHLVLQMVRSAARM
+181 SQHLVLQMVQSAARM

-202 LHEFEHHHVLRLARR
+202 LHEFEHHHVLKLARR
-217 RDFLEVSADGMVA
+217 RDFLEVSADGMVV
-230 LDEAGRIVAISQS
+230 LDETGRIVAISQS
-243 LREQGALLPALG
+243 LREQGALVAALG
-255 HCIEEVFDLRF
+255 RSVEEVFDHRF
-266 EQVLDA
+266 EQVADA
-272 AQQGGYPL
+272 ARQGGYPL
-280 TMRHLATGTQCFA
+280 AMRHLPTGTQCFA
-293 LVRPPRRRPTTP
+293 LVRPPRRRP
-305 SAAAPH
+305 SAAPA
-311 QAGSR
+311 QASPAMVG
-316 QAGPRQAQ
+316 A
-324 TSAAVDALQVIAG
+324 DALQAIAG
-337 LDPQMQTNAQQALR
+337 HDPQMQTNARQALR

-368 KEAFAKAMHEASAR
+368 KEAFAKAMHEASVR
-382 RAQPFVAVNCAAIPE
+382 RARPFVAVNCAAIPE

-410 AFTGARSKGA
+410 AFTGARAKGA
-420 RGKIVQA
+420 RGKIAQA

-459 LGSEQPIAVDVQ
+459 LGSEQPVAVDVQ

-481 EMVAQGQFRLD
+481 GMVAQGQFRLD

-501 LELPPLRDRADKNAL
+501 LELPALRDRADKGLL
-516 IDSLLR
+516 IERLLR
-522 EDGRQLYGHAV
+522 EDGQQLYGRAV
-533 AITAAARDLLLR
+533 AITEAARQLLLR

-566 GGEAIAPEHLPAEV
+566 GGEAVGPEHLPAEIR
-580 HGGQPPVLPPE
+580 GGQPAMLPPE

-597 SMQEVMVAQVHDE
+597 GVDAETAVPGAPGGRD
-610 RTALLQALKTHHWN
+610 ALLQALKAHQWN
-624 VTEAARSLGLSRA
+624 VTETARSLGLCRA

-652 RLGD
+652 RLGH